1 MKLLKTLLAA
11 TTAIGLASS
20 ASAADMT
27 MKFGHVGKPGSL
39 F

>member
-1 MKLLKTLLAA
+1 MKLFKTLLAA

-27 MKFGHVGKPGSL
+27 MNVAAAQEL
-39 F
+39 L